1 MSENI
6 RDLLNKLTLEE
17 KASLCSGE
25 DFWHLKGIQ
34 RLNIPSIMVT
44 DGPHGLRKQEVKG
57 DHVGLGGSV
66 KATCFPTASA
76 TASSWDEELMFNMGV
91 ALSKECLAEDVSVL
105 LGPGANIKR
114 SPLCGRNFEYIS
126 EDPYLTG
133 KMGAS
138 LVRGVQSNGIG
149 TSLKHFAL
157 NNQEYRRM
165 AIESVV
171 DDRALREIYL
181 PGFETIIKEAQPWTV
196 MCAYN
201 MYNGEYCS
209 DNKTLLTNIL
219 KEEWGHTGLVVTD
232 WGACN
237 NRVAGIKAGLELEMP
252 SSGGVNDKLIV
263 KAVKNGT
270 LSIEEVDRV
279 VLRLLNLIF
288 KANEGKQKDYRYD
301 VDEHNNLAAEI
312 AGESMVLLKNSEE
325 ILPLSRDER
334 ILVVGEFAKKP
345 RYQGAGSSLINPTKV
360 TTLLD
365 ALENLQIKF
374 DYIQG
379 YNIDSDIPNMELIS
393 QAVDSAKTYDKVVV
407 IAGLTDDYESE
418 GFDRTHLDMP
428 DSHNKLIES
437 LCEVNENIVVIL
449 QNGAPVIMP
458 WIGGVKAVLEGYLG
472 GQASG
477 TAMVNIIFGIVN
489 PSGKIAE
496 TFPLKLEDD
505 LASKYFGMGPKTVEY
520 RESIYVGYRY
530 YDKAEKDV
538 LFPFGFGLSYTNFEY
553 SDLKLNNKNISD
565 NDKLLVSLKIKNVGD
580 VYGKEIIQL
589 YVNDDISSVFRPQKE
604 LKAFKKIGLNPGE
617 EREVNFELTKRSFAF
632 YDVESKDWIVE
643 SGLFNILIGS
653 SSRDIRLEESVTVT
667 SDIRRIIENLE
678 PKAPEYYNLIEY
690 NTISNSS
697 FIELLGRDLPVQ
709 KRLKGEDFTI
719 TSTVGDVSSTFI
731 GKILYKN
738 ISKNFLKPPSGEE
751 EVDPTMKR
759 MMESIIYEM
768 PLRSLV
774 LMSGGKISFK
784 TVNILLQFINS
795 NYLKGFFAIFKPS

>member
-270 LSIEEVDRV
+270 LSIKELDRV

-288 KANEGKQKDYRYD
+288 KANEGKQKNYRYD

-393 QAVDSAKTYDKVVV
+393 QAVDSAKSYDKVVV

-667 SDIRRIIENLE
+667 SDISRIIENLE

-697 FIELLGRDLPVQ
+697 FIELLGRNLPVQ

-784 TVNILLQFINS
+784 TVNILLHFINS